1 MEKIIDHYFPCF
13 GSWAHHPSH
22 GPSMQAQQHLES
34 QQPSDKGAAVPYQN
48 NLAGQMTY
56 TGTSHAKDLRKQ
68 SRPHELTHDLSSATS
83 DRAKTVMA
91 WDDGCQDL
99 DLSHAGIGRG
109 AAEGD
114 EGTKGKH
121 IRFQPNAPTRA
132 STTERTFSAARV
144 SPPPASAFEIADVG
158 DVSPISLESVS
169 SQKERTPMLS
179 AKAVAHNPRP
189 LSAKK
194 TEFVSDT
201 ANPGTHIKTLCDKQ
215 GLIGPV
221 PRQVTRLPSTKA
233 GKPTLSLM
241 IPPSTAPLPVEK
253 STLSDSS
260 PPPPYPATPV
270 SVDEGEDEAESGSG
284 SANTT
289 PIDTPAHARRF
300 PAQEGTRAAKP
311 PKKVSLSD
319 ELKGLGVGSAGAAVT
334 ARDFAYE
341 Q

>member
-13 GSWAHHPSH
+13 GSWAQHPPH
-22 GPSMQAQQHLES
+22 GPSTQTQRQPAS
-34 QQPSDKGAAVPYQN
+34 RQPSDKGVAVPYQN
-48 NLAGQMTY
+48 NLAGEMTY

-68 SRPHELTHDLSSATS
+68 SRPHELTHDLSSATP
-83 DRAKTVMA
+83 DRARTVMA

-99 DLSHAGIGRG
+99 DLADESVAGFGRG
-109 AAEGD
+109 AAEGE
-114 EGTKGKH
+114 EGIKAKH
-121 IRFQPNAPTRA
+121 IRFQPHAPTRA
-132 STTERTFSAARV
+132 STIERTCSAARI

-179 AKAVAHNPRP
+179 AEAVAHDP
-189 LSAKK
+189 LPSSAKK
-194 TEFVSDT
+194 TRFVPNT

-221 PRQVTRLPSTKA
+221 PRQVTRLPLTKA
-233 GKPTLSLM
+233 GRPSLSLM

-253 STLSDSS
+253 STLSDRST
-260 PPPPYPATPV
+260 PPPYPVTPV
-270 SVDEGEDEAESGSG
+270 SVDEGEDEAESDSGSG
-284 SANTT
+284 NTT

-300 PAQEGTRAAKP
+300 PAQQGTRAAKQ
-311 PKKVSLSD
+311 VSLSD
-319 ELKGLGVGSAGAAVT
+319 ELEDLGVGSASATVT

-341 Q
+341 